1 MAGDY
6 TGEAHDQYRKDS
18 ADCNIVNMPQEASSF
33 KLFLFTYI
41 GLNIPM
47 ILLEL
52 LGAAV
57 GAFAYLGQQI

>member
-6 TGEAHDQYRKDS
+6 TGKAHNRYQYDS
-18 ADCNIVNMPQEASSF
+18 ANRNIVNMPQEASSF

-57 GAFAYLGQQI
+57 GAFALSIQQI